1 MYIRYIYM
9 YICIDRYECKHAY
22 AAKRG
27 QQSAINLV
35 QHEFT
40 HTRAHTHAYTY
51 THIHTC
57 TDIHTCKCKYMQ
69 VLQGEGD
76 EVVSIVR
83 SVSLGAEVHIK
94 QNSCCVV
101 SGPRVGMS
109 IKSEGEED
117 SVGAIDWSE
126 RARTVHEA
134 VMEQLVEV

>member
-1 MYIRYIYM
+1 MHM
-9 YICIDRYECKHAY
+9 L
-22 AAKRG
+22 
-27 QQSAINLV
+27 QSEGNNFV

-57 TDIHTCKCKYMQ
+57 KYIHASKCKYIHTSKCKYMQ